1 MRLSKRM
8 YIVLILIAAIALTM
22 PFMNGRA
29 AADVGDLSIRVS
41 PDITQTGV
49 GDSSD
54 LQIEVSNNGS
64 SPTGDLSLHI
74 DITDPQKDGSVDPV
88 DWSPELTRSIGSID
102 TGESNNQIWTIKPI
116 SGGDFVFYA
125 VILEPSAG
133 SKPSQI
139 TTSDGV
145 AIRVEEKRAF
155 NPQGVTPIVIAIPAI
170 IAVALIWRRWRFN
183 FHHAVPAA
191 SS

>member
-1 MRLSKRM
+1 MEAAYLTCYRRGASYSLHDLVFEVVEIGRSQMRLSKRM

-74 DITDPQKDGSVDPV
+74 DITDPQKDGSVDPE

-116 SGGDFVFYA
+116 S
-125 VILEPSAG
+125 
-133 SKPSQI
+133 
-139 TTSDGV
+139 
-145 AIRVEEKRAF
+145 
-155 NPQGVTPIVIAIPAI
+155 
-170 IAVALIWRRWRFN
+170 
-183 FHHAVPAA
+183 
-191 SS
+191 